1 MPYIQ
6 KQNSNLTT
14 DFSELL
20 GDLNLDDLNFAFEA
34 FNKEPD
40 AINFWMGDERAIT
53 SSECLLEDELISV
66 TKCELSNCLHCSAQ
80 RSV

>member
-1 MPYIQ
+1 MALSRSGPVPYIQ

-20 GDLNLDDLNFAFEA
+20 EDVDLQTIQFAYEA
-34 FNKEPD
+34 FNKQPD

-53 SSECLLEDELISV
+53 SS
-66 TKCELSNCLHCSAQ
+66 K
-80 RSV
+80 